1 MNKLFCGALLK
12 QEVFMI
18 NSARKDIWI
27 NSYPIFLWLAL
38 EPIVGLIDSKIA
50 SIINL
55 DTLSAIGIGETIYFV
70 FIWVFI
76 FLAYGTTPL
85 VSSLNTKNEVNKLKY
100 FIKFGRNVSIL
111 LGLVSFLIL
120 YLSNDYLISTFEP
133 TNKIRVLSSDYLI
146 FRCLGLPFYLV
157 NMHSTA
163 VLRGLKIAKITFYSA
178 LIVSIFNIVFSLFFG
193 LFLGFG
199 AAGIG
204 FASSLAFFCSSI
216 YSTLVLKRHQNNFAD
231 TTEIIDKVSMRK
243 KFFNVGVYILIRSL
257 FLTLFMA
264 YLRNRSSLM
273 SMEEIALQ
281 HILLQLWSV
290 GYIFVDAIAIASQ
303 TLISELIS
311 KKEKYQKSILQRELI
326 TVTTLISV
334 FLSIATIIFLEDFVY
349 LFSTSSFNSLLSTNL
364 KYMVSA
370 SLFIGC
376 YAFLWDGILLGLDKS
391 KEFSLLTIISSI
403 SGFLIC
409 SYLLRFENTITT
421 LWLSLNI
428 SLVIRAVLG
437 YIYQK

>member
-1 MNKLFCGALLK
+1 
-12 QEVFMI
+12 MI
-18 NSARKDIWI
+18 NSVRKDIWL

-55 DTLSAIGIGETIYFV
+55 DTLSSIGIGETIYFV

-76 FLAYGTTPL
+76 FLAYGTTPF
-85 VSSLNTKNEVNKLKY
+85 VSSLNTKNELNKLNY

-111 LGLVSFLIL
+111 LGLISFLIL
-120 YLSNDYLISTFEP
+120 YLSNDYLISIFEP
-133 TNKIRVLSSDYLI
+133 TEKIRVLSSDYLI
-146 FRCLGLPFYLV
+146 FRCVGLPFYLV

-178 LIVSIFNIVFSLFFG
+178 FIVSSFNIVFSLFFG
-193 LFLGFG
+193 LYLGYG

-204 FASSLAFFCSSI
+204 FASSLAFFCASI
-216 YSTLVLKRHQNNFAD
+216 YSTIVLKKHQNKLSS
-231 TTEIIDKVSMRK
+231 TTESVDKVSMRK
-243 KFFNVGVYILIRSL
+243 KFFSVGVYILIRSL

-273 SMEEIALQ
+273 SMQEIALQ

-290 GYIFVDAIAIASQ
+290 GYIFVDAVAIASQ

-311 KKEKYQKSILQRELI
+311 KKEQYQQSILQRELI
-326 TVTTLISV
+326 SVTTLISI
-334 FLSIATIIFLEDFVY
+334 FLAMATFIFLEDFIQ
-349 LFSTSSFNSLLSTNL
+349 LFGSNNFDLLLNTNL
-364 KYMVSA
+364 KFMVAA

-376 YAFLWDGILLGLDKS
+376 FAFLWDGILLGLDKS
-391 KEFSLLTIISSI
+391 KEFSLLTIIASI

-409 SYLLRFENTITT
+409 NYLLRIDNTIMT
-421 LWLSLNI
+421 LWISLNV
-428 SLVIRAVLG
+428 SLIIRAVLG
-437 YIYQK
+437 YLYQK